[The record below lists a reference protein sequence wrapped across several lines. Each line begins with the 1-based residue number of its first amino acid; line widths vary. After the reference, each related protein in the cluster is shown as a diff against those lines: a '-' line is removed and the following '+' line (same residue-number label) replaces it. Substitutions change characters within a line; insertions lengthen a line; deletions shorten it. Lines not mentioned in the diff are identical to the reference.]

1 MKNTQ
6 SVMNNKN
13 QSVMSMKNEQSLYEY
28 LTQQMNDKISLLS
41 ELQKPSNVNVTKN
54 PITGVWENKSE
65 SEISQNEL
73 LIDTTSFQIK
83 WLSQQLSVL
92 NEEYG
97 NLNNK

>member
-1 MKNTQ
+1 MKNT
-6 SVMNNKN
+6 N
-13 QSVMSMKNEQSLYEY
+13 QLVMSIKNEQSLYEY

-73 LIDTTSFQIK
+73 LIETTSFQIK

-92 NEEYG
+92 NQ
-97 NLNNK
+97 K